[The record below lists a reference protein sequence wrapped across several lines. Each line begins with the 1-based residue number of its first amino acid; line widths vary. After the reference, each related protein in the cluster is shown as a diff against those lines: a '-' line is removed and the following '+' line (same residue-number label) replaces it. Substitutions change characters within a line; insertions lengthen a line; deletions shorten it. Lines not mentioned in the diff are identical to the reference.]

1 MARQPVQIHVYLYR
15 EKDGRNEYA
24 IFQRAD
30 DTFCWQGISGGLEDG
45 ETEEQAARRELFEET
60 GISAPLP
67 LYKLDSISSMPAD
80 TFRAGRDG
88 TWGKDIIVV
97 PMFYYAMPFDGE
109 VVLSEEHADM
119 QWLPYEKAHEK
130 VYYLSQKHALYE
142 LNERLKRGNLIR

>member
-60 GISAPLP
+60 GLTTAPDAGKRAVTEYP
-67 LYKLDSISSMPAD
+67 LSPFGRKQLVIFTGKAEGSLKL
-80 TFRAGRDG
+80 RAGENRASVWV
-88 TWGKDIIVV
+88 T
-97 PMFYYAMPFDGE
+97 A
-109 VVLSEEHADM
+109 
-119 QWLPYEKAHEK
+119 EKLK
-130 VYYLSQKHALYE
+130 TYLYPNTAAAC
-142 LNERLKRGNLIR
+142 ERLI